1 MSIGK
6 REREKQDS
14 IWIEAASLATPG
26 GHLFYEKL
34 NGLLDERNFDEFAEE
49 TCRRFYSKTGRP
61 GLAPTVYFRLFLV
74 GSYEGIDSERGI
86 AWRAADSLAL
96 RLLLGCGLSDATP
109 DHSTIS
115 RTRRLIDVK
124 TPRTVFGWVLNVLAE
139 EGLVKG
145 NTVAIDGTALEANV
159 ALRSIVKRDTGEL
172 TTIF

>member
-1 MSIGK
+1 V
-6 REREKQDS
+6 
-14 IWIEAASLATPG
+14 A
-26 GHLFYEKL
+26 
-34 NGLLDERNFDEFAEE
+34 
-49 TCRRFYSKTGRP
+49 CR
-61 GLAPTVYFRLFLV
+61 
-74 GSYEGIDSERGI
+74 
-86 AWRAADSLAL
+86 L
-96 RLLLGCGLSDATP
+96 RLLLGYGLSDATP